1 MADYQKVIARAAR
14 KAFRQIGT
22 LAKDVVFSSSQPP
35 SFDFSNATSTNG
47 AVTTLTIKVVE
58 TKTKQKKD
66 SDVESMNARLKS
78 LLLLTEDAP
87 DLNPYDTVAIAGEV
101 WKVVLPIENDG
112 FITTVNVTKEL

>member
-1 MADYQKVIARAAR
+1 MADYRKVIARAAR
-14 KAFRQIGT
+14 QAFRQIGT

-66 SDVESMNARLKS
+66 SDAESMNARLKS
-78 LLLLTEDAP
+78 LQLLTEDAP
-87 DLNPYDTVAIAGEV
+87 DLNPYDTVTIAGEV
-101 WKVVLPIENDG
+101 WKIVLPIESDG
-112 FITTVNVTKEL
+112 FITTVNITKEL